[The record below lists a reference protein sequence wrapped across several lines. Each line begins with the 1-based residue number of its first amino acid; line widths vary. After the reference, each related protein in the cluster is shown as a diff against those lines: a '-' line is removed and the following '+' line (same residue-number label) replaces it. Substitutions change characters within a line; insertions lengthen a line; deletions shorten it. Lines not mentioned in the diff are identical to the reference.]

1 MPNWCINNLIVSVSD
16 VNNINLLNEF
26 YNNNKSTDNDGSE
39 LDFNKLIP
47 IPKALENTSKPNN
60 SSNNELKEQ
69 YGFDNW
75 YDWSVANWG
84 TKWNLSDVSVQKKDN
99 EIHYHFDTAWSPPI
113 PWATN
118 LIDKYPD
125 LDLKLTYLEPSM
137 DFGGYLE
144 YKNKEIHTIQYVLSE
159 YIWENLDKE
168 HLHKIVSA
176 RLEDNSIDLNSNIDE
191 FVELI
196 LEDLEDVTDYSYNIH
211 EDVSKYIMEII
222 NDDIENLNK
231 LDYKS
236 NGNSINKIS
245 L

>member
-26 YNNNKSTDNDGSE
+26 YNNNKSTDDDGSE

-60 SSNNELKEQ
+60 QNAELKEQ

-75 YDWSVANWG
+75 YDWSIANWG
-84 TKWNLSDVSVQKKDN
+84 TKWNLSDVTVHKEDN
-99 EIHYHFDTAWSPPI
+99 ELHYHFDTAWSPPI
-113 PWATN
+113 PWATI

-125 LDLKLTYLEPSM
+125 LDLKLTYLEPAM

-144 YKNKEIHTIQYVLSE
+144 YKNKEIDTIQYVLSE
-159 YIWENLDKE
+159 YTWENLDKE

-176 RLEDNSIDLNSNIDE
+176 RLEDNSIDLNSNIDD

-196 LEDLEDVTDYSYNIH
+196 LEDLEDVIDYSDSIH

-222 NDDIENLNK
+222 NNDIQELNK